1 MGVKWYHKLNK
12 ESEVQNMV
20 TLKRKYYVA
29 MRGKLFTV
37 RVNKNGKKTHKNI
50 RAYSMIKNKNEIVIK
65 GIGGV
70 FVFDRSEY
78 ETKLIYD

>member
-1 MGVKWYHKLNK
+1 
-12 ESEVQNMV
+12 MV
-20 TLKRKYYVA
+20 SLKRKYYVA

-37 RVNKNGKKTHKNI
+37 RINRIGKKSHRNI
-50 RAYSMIKNKNEIVIK
+50 RAYSLIKTKNEIVIE

-70 FVFDRSEY
+70 FRFDRSEY

>member
-1 MGVKWYHKLNK
+1 
-12 ESEVQNMV
+12 MV
-20 TLKRKYYVA
+20 SLKRKYYVA

-37 RVNKNGKKTHKNI
+37 RVNKYGKKSHKNI

-65 GIGGV
+65 GICCI
-70 FVFDRSEY
+70 FRFDRSEY